1 MYPAKKRI
9 VWLCDYNVQK
19 KFVYEKKQETEKE
32 GKECREKNEMGKG
45 NEEQRY
51 GVYYYTSS
59 MPCSRI
65 IL

>member
-1 MYPAKKRI
+1 M
-9 VWLCDYNVQK
+9 
-19 KFVYEKKQETEKE
+19 QETEKE
-32 GKECREKNEMGKG
+32 GKECRKKKG
-45 NEEQRY
+45 DGQRNEEYKY